1 MIFLCIL
8 VHDRLAHGKKRPS
21 HPERFGAY
29 EKEGESTACLL
40 CCVVLC
46 CVVLCCLIISHWG
59 CFSKYNGIS
68 RHILTCYLIFMKR
81 YHNVLLHCSWRDDH
95 KKN

>member
-8 VHDRLAHGKKRPS
+8 VHDRLAHDKKRPS

-29 EKEGESTACLL
+29 EKEGESTACLCVVL

-46 CVVLCCLIISHWG
+46 CVVLCCVVLPDYKSLGVFLQIQW
-59 CFSKYNGIS
+59 
-68 RHILTCYLIFMKR
+68 YLSSYFNMLL
-81 YHNVLLHCSWRDDH
+81 NVYEMLS
-95 KKN
+95 

>member
-46 CVVLCCLIISHWG
+46 CVVLPDYKSLGVFLQIQW
-59 CFSKYNGIS
+59 
-68 RHILTCYLIFMKR
+68 YLSSYFNM
-81 YHNVLLHCSWRDDH
+81 LLNIYETLS
-95 KKN
+95 